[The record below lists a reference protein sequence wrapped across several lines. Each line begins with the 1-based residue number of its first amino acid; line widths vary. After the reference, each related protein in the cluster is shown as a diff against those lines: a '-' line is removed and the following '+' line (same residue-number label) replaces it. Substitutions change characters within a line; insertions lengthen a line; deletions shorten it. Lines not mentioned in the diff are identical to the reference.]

1 MVHLHDL
8 LIVLLLEVG
17 GHGYGGAGFALLEV
31 TGLGAH
37 VKAHVADLVGL
48 VVSVHGH
55 DDGALEFV
63 KDSLLVL
70 LRLGRLARVSEA
82 LLSESLHL
90 LIDQLEAVV
99 NRQIL
104 ADIVNDQVKAALEN
118 PGRREE
124 TWPGLDSVVKDF
136 GF

>member
-1 MVHLHDL
+1 M
-8 LIVLLLEVG
+8 
-17 GHGYGGAGFALLEV
+17 
-31 TGLGAH
+31 
-37 VKAHVADLVGL
+37 
-48 VVSVHGH
+48 VSVHGH

-70 LRLGRLARVSEA
+70 LRLGRLARVPEA

-104 ADIVNDQVKAALEN
+104 ADIVNNQVKTALEN

-124 TWPGLDSVVKDF
+124 TWPGLDGIVEDF

>member
-1 MVHLHDL
+1 M
-8 LIVLLLEVG
+8 
-17 GHGYGGAGFALLEV
+17 FEV

-37 VKAHVADLVGL
+37 VEAHVADLVGL
-48 VVSVHGH
+48 MVSVHGH

-90 LIDQLEAVV
+90 LIDQLQAVV

-104 ADIVNDQVKAALEN
+104 ADIVNDQVKTTLEN
-118 PGRREE
+118 PR
-124 TWPGLDSVVKDF
+124 
-136 GF
+136 